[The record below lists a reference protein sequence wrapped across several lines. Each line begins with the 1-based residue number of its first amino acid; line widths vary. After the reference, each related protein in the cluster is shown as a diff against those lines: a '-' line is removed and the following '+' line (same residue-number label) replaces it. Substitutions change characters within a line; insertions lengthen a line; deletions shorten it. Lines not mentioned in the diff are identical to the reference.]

1 VTRLGSSRDN
11 IDSSIAAHENAHVTT
26 QKVEI
31 SERTLSVIAFGFGVA
46 AFITSLWCIH
56 DAEITRQIAQRER
69 QETREENAAW
79 HADVNREV
87 DRLVHEVNV
96 GNIYYQNHDALLFR
110 AGIKQPGDMPR
121 GPTGNLEYHPP
132 KEN

>member
-1 VTRLGSSRDN
+1 MRGRDN
-11 IDSSIAAHENAHVTT
+11 AHITKQT
-26 QKVEI
+26 VEI
-31 SERTLSVIAFGFGVA
+31 SERTLSVIAFGLAVA
-46 AFITSLWCIH
+46 AFVTALWCMH
-56 DAEITRQIAQRER
+56 DAEISRQMAQHER
-69 QETREENAAW
+69 QQTREENAAW

-96 GNIYYQNHDALLFR
+96 GNIYVENHDALLMR

-132 KEN
+132 KER